1 MMTPEYI
8 LEMEGISKEFPGV
21 KALKD
26 VTLRVKKGKV
36 HALVGENG
44 AGKSTLMK
52 ILNGIYM
59 PDSGV
64 IKFGGKEIK
73 LRSPIDALRNGIS
86 MIHQELTPVPNMTVA
101 ENIFLGREPLLGNLP
116 IVNDREM
123 INMTRKLLENLEIN
137 IDPST
142 PMGNLSVAQMQM
154 VEIAK
159 AISYNSE
166 LIIMDEPTS
175 AISEKEVLHLFKI
188 IRNLKSKGISIIF
201 ISHRFD
207 EIYEIADEVTVLRD
221 GEHIFT
227 GALENVSRE
236 KLIEMMVGRE
246 LKQMFPKE
254 DAEIGEVVLEVK
266 NLTKQG
272 VFYDVNFKVRR
283 GEILG
288 IAGLM
293 GAGRTEVVESIFG
306 IRHYDH
312 GEIYINGKKVDIKS
326 PIDAINNKMALI
338 TEDRK
343 TGLFLP
349 LTVEENII
357 MASLSNYT
365 RGFFVDGKKVSEDCK
380 KQVDKLRIKTPSLS
394 QKIKFLSGGNQ
405 QKALIA
411 RWLLT
416 YPEILI
422 LDEPTRGIDVGAKAE
437 IHKLITKMAQEGKAI
452 IMISSE
458 LPEILG
464 MSDRIIVMHEGRVKG
479 ELKREEASQEK
490 IMKYA
495 MGLAS

>member
-1 MMTPEYI
+1 MTPEYI

>member
-64 IKFGGKEIK
+64 IKLKGKEIK
-73 LRSPIDALRNGIS
+73 LRSPIDALKNGIS
-86 MIHQELTPVPNMTVA
+86 MIHQELTPILNMTVA
-101 ENIFLGREPLLGNLP
+101 ENIFLGREPLLRNLP

-123 INMTRKLLENLEIN
+123 INMTRKLLENLEMN

-142 PMGNLSVAQMQM
+142 LMRNLSVAQMQM

-159 AISYNSE
+159 AISYNSG

-227 GALENVSRE
+227 GSLEDVSRE

-272 VFYDVNFKVRR
+272 VFYDVSFKVRR

-306 IRHYDH
+306 IRQYDY
-312 GEIYINGKKVDIKS
+312 GEIYVNGKKVDIKS
-326 PIDAINNKMALI
+326 PIDAINNRMALI

-365 RGFFVDGKKVSEDCK
+365 RGFFVDGEKVSEDCK

-490 IMKYA
+490 IMRYA